1 MIDEYT
7 LQEIVHRIVRES
19 QPSRVILF
27 GSYGRGD
34 ADEDSDLDIMVIKPR
49 VVNRYAEMINLRKA
63 VGYVGTGVDVLVY
76 SEAEY
81 GRRSQ
86 VPGTVLY
93 WARKE
98 GRSMK
103 PHIEEAWRALRL
115 ADRDIQAFHVL
126 EKSPAVHLSII
137 CFHA

>member
-1 MIDEYT
+1 MIDEHT
-7 LQEIVHRIVRES
+7 LQEIVRRIVTAA

-49 VVNRYAEMINLRKA
+49 VDNRYTEMIDLRKA

-98 GRSMK
+98 GK
-103 PHIEEAWRALRL
+103 PLYEAAY
-115 ADRDIQAFHVL
+115 
-126 EKSPAVHLSII
+126 
-137 CFHA
+137 

>member
-1 MIDEYT
+1 MEGHEVGNMIDEQT
-7 LQEIVHRIVRES
+7 LQEIVRRIVAAA

-34 ADEDSDLDIMVIKPR
+34 ADAGSDLDLMVIKPE
-49 VVNRYAEMINLRKA
+49 VSDPYSEMIRLHEA
-63 VGYVGTGVDVLVY
+63 VGPIGPGMDVLVY

-81 GRRSQ
+81 QRRSQ

-98 GRSMK
+98 GR
-103 PHIEEAWRALRL
+103 ALYG
-115 ADRDIQAFHVL
+115 AA
-126 EKSPAVHLSII
+126 S
-137 CFHA
+137 

>member
-1 MIDEYT
+1 MIDEQI
-7 LQEIVHRIVRES
+7 LQEIVRRIVAEA

-34 ADEDSDLDIMVIKPR
+34 ADEDSDLDIMVIKPS
-49 VVNRYAEMINLRKA
+49 VDNRYAEMIDLRKA
-63 VGYVGTGVDVLVY
+63 VGYVGAGVDVLVY

-98 GRSMK
+98 GTLLY
-103 PHIEEAWRALRL
+103 EAA
-115 ADRDIQAFHVL
+115 H
-126 EKSPAVHLSII
+126 
-137 CFHA
+137 

>member
-1 MIDEYT
+1 MVDEQT
-7 LQEIVHRIVRES
+7 VQQIVARIVAEA

-34 ADEDSDLDIMVIKPR
+34 ADPGSDLDIMVIKPR
-49 VVNRYAEMINLRKA
+49 VSNRYEEMIRLRQV
-63 VGYVGTGVDVLVY
+63 VGSIGAGIDLLVY

-81 GRRSQ
+81 ERRSQ

-98 GRSMK
+98 GRPLYAAAS
-103 PHIEEAWRALRL
+103 
-115 ADRDIQAFHVL
+115 
-126 EKSPAVHLSII
+126 
-137 CFHA
+137 

>member
-1 MIDEYT
+1 MVDEHT
-7 LQEIVHRIVRES
+7 LQEIVQRIVATAR
-19 QPSRVILF
+19 PSRVILF

-34 ADEDSDLDIMVIKPR
+34 ADEGSDLDIMVIKPH
-49 VVNRYAEMINLRKA
+49 VDNQYAEMIDLHKA
-63 VGYVGTGVDVLVY
+63 VGHFGIGVDVLVY

-98 GRSMK
+98 GR
-103 PHIEEAWRALRL
+103 PVYEAAY
-115 ADRDIQAFHVL
+115 
-126 EKSPAVHLSII
+126 
-137 CFHA
+137 